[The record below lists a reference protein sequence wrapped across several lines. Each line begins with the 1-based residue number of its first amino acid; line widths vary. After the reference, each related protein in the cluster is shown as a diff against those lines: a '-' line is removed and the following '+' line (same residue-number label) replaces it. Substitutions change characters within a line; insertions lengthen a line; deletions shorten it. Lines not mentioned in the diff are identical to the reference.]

1 MQNDGPFRVA
11 QLLWNFVVVLVIIVF
26 VIPASQPASQYAAAP
41 FGNFDG
47 SNLQVVLL
55 RLRLCRA
62 RLLHYYGILQLLT
75 TYNEREL

>member
-1 MQNDGPFRVA
+1 MEFRRRPRHHHRLRYTSA
-11 QLLWNFVVVLVIIVF
+11 
-26 VIPASQPASQYAAAP
+26 ASQHAAAP

>member
-26 VIPASQPASQYAAAP
+26 VIPASLHAAAP